1 VADAN
6 KRPIIV
12 IKKKGGHGGHH
23 GGAWKVA
30 YADFVTAMMSLFIVL
45 WLLNST
51 PQVKKSVAGYFNDPK
66 GSGSSSGST
75 AAGTN
80 ESVSITKTNVEK
92 LKEEIEKAI
101 LNQPDLKKLNKQVE
115 MTIMGEGLKI
125 ELIEDKGG
133 TFFESGSA
141 KLSPDGVN
149 LMDMLAGQ
157 LKVLPNAISIEGHT
171 DAQPYASDNGY
182 TNWELSTDRANS
194 ARRILHQQ
202 GVGEKQISEVRGYAD
217 QQLRV
222 PSNPLDPSNRRIS
235 LIVGWVMAPESPV
248 KPGKEGEGK
257 EGAAKE
263 GAAKEG
269 EAKEG
274 KTAEADSKTRPESTE
289 GKPAGG
295 DVPRNPAKDK
305 PSGAVTADGKP
316 MPATP
321 TAAQP
326 ADAKPA
332 VPVKLSIMDRIK
344 AMMPGKKAKPTDTKP
359 TEGASKS
366 AEGEAKPDA
375 ETKPAAE
382 GAAPAE
388 GSKPAVSTDGKPA
401 PASPAA
407 VPAKTGMAGIMDKL
421 KAMMPGKKK

>member
-1 VADAN
+1 MPDAAN

-66 GSGSSSGST
+66 GSGTSSGSS

-80 ESVSITKTNVEK
+80 ESVSIDKTNVEK
-92 LKEEIEKAI
+92 LKEEIQKAI

-133 TFFESGSA
+133 TFFDSGSA
-141 KLSPDGVN
+141 KLSESGVA
-149 LMDMLAGQ
+149 LMAMLAGQ
-157 LKVLPNAISIEGHT
+157 LKVLPNSISIEGHT
-171 DAQPYASDNGY
+171 DAQPYASENGY
-182 TNWELSTDRANS
+182 SNWELSTDRANS
-194 ARRILHQQ
+194 ARRLLQED
-202 GVGEKQISEVRGYAD
+202 GVGEKQVSQVRGFAD

-222 PSNPLDPSNRRIS
+222 PANPLDPSNRRIS
-235 LIVGWVMAPESPV
+235 LIVSWEMAPEAPA
-248 KPGKEGEGK
+248 KPTEGK

-263 GAAKEG
+263 DAPKEGAAKE
-269 EAKEG
+269 AKPAESAEG
-274 KTAEADSKTRPESTE
+274 KAA
-289 GKPAGG
+289 AA
-295 DVPRNPAKDK
+295 DVPKNPAKDK
-305 PSGAVTADGKP
+305 PSAGVTADGKP
-316 MPATP
+316 LPATE
-321 TAAQP
+321 AAPAAKTVEAKPAAPVKLSLMDRIKAMLPGKKTKP

-332 VPVKLSIMDRIK
+332 E
-344 AMMPGKKAKPTDTKP
+344 AAKPEVSAK
-359 TEGASKS
+359 TEGEPRPA
-366 AEGEAKPDA
+366 AEAKPSS
-375 ETKPAAE
+375 E
-382 GAAPAE
+382 GSAPAE
-388 GSKPAVSTDGKPA
+388 GGKPVA
-401 PASPAA
+401 PADASPATA
-407 VPAKTGMAGIMDKL
+407 APATAPAKTGMAGIMDKL